1 MRRAASSAALRTW
14 RSVRLSL
21 RLARELSLLLF
32 LALLPE
38 RLDVWSP
45 EVEPR
50 LLRAGLPPLSVAV
63 VSSPVVS
70 VEVVSVLEFS
80 CVVAVFELLS
90 LLLLAFFLEQ
100 PMAASIVTTAMAMM
114 QNLLFIFDRSPY
126 DCGLCWGVA
135 KDSSFGDRQARKNC
149 PGPKDSKMANHYYAM
164 CLRKSSVR

>member
-38 RLDVWSP
+38 RLDVPSP
-45 EVEPR
+45 EVEVDPR
-50 LLRAGLPPLSVAV
+50 LLRAALPPVSVLPV

-70 VEVVSVLEFS
+70 VEVVSVLPFS

-100 PMAASIVTTAMAMM
+100 LVAASIVTNAMAMM

-126 DCGLCWGVA
+126 DCVLCLG
-135 KDSSFGDRQARKNC
+135 FAR
-149 PGPKDSKMANHYYAM
+149 
-164 CLRKSSVR
+164 